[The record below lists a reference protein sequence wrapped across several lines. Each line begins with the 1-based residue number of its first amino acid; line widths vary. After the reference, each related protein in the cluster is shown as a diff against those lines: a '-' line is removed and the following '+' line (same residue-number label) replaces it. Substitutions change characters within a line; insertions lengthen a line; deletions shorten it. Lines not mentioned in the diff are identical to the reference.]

1 MATAWGDESVR
12 KSNVPESMYLMGAC
26 VCDLDEDFTRSRLN
40 TAKPRNAS
48 KLHWR
53 DMQPKLR
60 FKAIDAISGLGSLT
74 SSSRRFP

>member
-40 TAKPRNAS
+40 TVKEEVA
-48 KLHWR
+48 
-53 DMQPKLR
+53 
-60 FKAIDAISGLGSLT
+60 FISEEMTLI
-74 SSSRRFP
+74 R